1 MASRRTVLVGLGGLV
16 AGGGA
21 LIGTGAF
28 DTVEAER
35 TVNVQTAGDASALL
49 GLSPADRDGDG
60 NNAYVSEPGDGTISI
75 ALDGL
80 DDTDAGG
87 INQNART
94 VLRNL
99 VTVANQGTQNVGSLT
114 LEFTGEPEGDSDITL
129 DDTFSFP
136 VDEVDDDGTDMVD
149 NGGDVLS
156 GDNSVASS
164 LSSGESINFGIEID
178 LLEGG
183 TEDGDLPNG
192 DYTLTITAESTDDN

>member
-60 NNAYVSEPGDGTISI
+60 NNAYVDDPGEGTIAINLNGSDE
-75 ALDGL
+75 AEGL
-80 DDTDAGG
+80 T
-87 INQNART
+87 QNART

-99 VTVANQGTQNVGSLT
+99 VTVTNQGEQEVGSLT
-114 LEFTGEPEGDSDITL
+114 LEFTGEPEGDGNITL

-136 VDEVDDDGTDMVD
+136 VDDDDGSTIVE
-149 NGGDVLS
+149 NGAEVLS
-156 GDNSVASS
+156 GDNDVASS
-164 LSSGESINFGIEID
+164 LPSGESINFGVEVD
-178 LLEGG
+178 LLDGG
-183 TEDGDLPNG
+183 DEDGDLPNG